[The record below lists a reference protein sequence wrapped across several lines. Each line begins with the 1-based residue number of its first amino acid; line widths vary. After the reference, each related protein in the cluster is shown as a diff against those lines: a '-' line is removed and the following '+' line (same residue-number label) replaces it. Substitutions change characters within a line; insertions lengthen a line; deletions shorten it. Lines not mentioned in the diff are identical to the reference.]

1 MIEIRYRTRYCRLSE
16 FSLYACCRAVLLL
29 SSGLTHFYGLK
40 CEKSNINYITLP
52 FRKPRRAF
60 KLNYG
65 YIYCLPLV
73 WLTLLMYAQETFKY
87 IITLAY
93 QWTFI
98 ATSHNEEFGNFY
110 HSSSIIHFLCFRLHL
125 ILFFIAAQRGMSE
138 LWEGKKW
145 M

>member
-1 MIEIRYRTRYCRLSE
+1 MIEIRYRRRYCRLSE

-29 SSGLTHFYGLK
+29 SSGLTHLYGLK

-73 WLTLLMYAQETFKY
+73 
-87 IITLAY
+87 
-93 QWTFI
+93 
-98 ATSHNEEFGNFY
+98 
-110 HSSSIIHFLCFRLHL
+110 
-125 ILFFIAAQRGMSE
+125 
-138 LWEGKKW
+138 
-145 M
+145 